1 MLELA
6 NGMYESIIEKGE
18 GPQFSL
24 KGKIKNMRSRV
35 VRIFIFRTR
44 GWVQAFIL

>member
-24 KGKIKNMRSRV
+24 KGRIENMKQRWKNN
-35 VRIFIFRTR
+35 
-44 GWVQAFIL
+44 